1 MAPSCDPRQNVNLTG
16 GAPICF
22 GETLIDGQIP
32 DEFIADFLAR
42 KIRRI
47 LGESA
52 KTAHTNP
59 FGASVAKTEMGA
71 GPFAGHSSSGP
82 RPVRARR
89 NGVPKLSSSYRSLRT
104 KFRNVCCDVGPERI
118 PVSSGLWCRRQL
130 RAEVVS
136 GRPRPT
142 WLGPADPVQATDR
155 QGLAFA
161 SQKLSRPSIETS
173 VLTHF

>member
-71 GPFAGHSSSGP
+71 GPFAGHSCL
-82 RPVRARR
+82 RPASCT
-89 NGVPKLSSSYRSLRT
+89 GKAQWSPKT
-104 KFRNVCCDVGPERI
+104 
-118 PVSSGLWCRRQL
+118 
-130 RAEVVS
+130 
-136 GRPRPT
+136 
-142 WLGPADPVQATDR
+142 
-155 QGLAFA
+155 
-161 SQKLSRPSIETS
+161 
-173 VLTHF
+173 